1 MSISKFVSGN
11 MTLAGLLAAA
21 AISVA
26 VPAWA
31 ATDTTVTWNF
41 YSSPSSTLGTSQT
54 YLGTENPVGSLS
66 APLSND
72 LTIKAYGTI
81 IGSYNSGT
89 QSYSSTD
96 LYNKDW
102 TTTSEQGLGLA
113 HGPDN
118 EIGGN
123 GMVQLNISNLLKLL
137 GYANDNA
144 ATLSIGSISS
154 SSSDVA
160 VFTASNNLGDL
171 GSTVASPLSYL
182 GGSSVQSQSVTL
194 ADLKQQNGHYYQY
207 LNISA
212 QSSSESVLLS
222 TLTLTLPSNS
232 GNPTPAAPAP
242 VPATAGL
249 VLAGALGMGMMML
262 KRRQRVL

>member
-123 GMVQLNISNLLKLL
+123 GMVQLNISNLLTLL

-171 GSTVASPLSYL
+171 GSQVASPLSYQ
-182 GGSSVQSQSVTL
+182 GGALQSQSVTL
-194 ADLKQQNGHYYQY
+194 ADLKQQNGQYYQY

-222 TLTLTLPSNS
+222 TLALTLPSNS
-232 GNPTPAAPAP
+232 GNPAPAP